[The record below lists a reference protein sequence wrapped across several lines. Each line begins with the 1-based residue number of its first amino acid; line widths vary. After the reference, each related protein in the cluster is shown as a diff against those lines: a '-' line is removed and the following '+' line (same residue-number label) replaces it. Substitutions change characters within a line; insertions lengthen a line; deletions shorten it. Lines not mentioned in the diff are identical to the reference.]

1 MACDK
6 ETSSPFQILKTHASH
21 NTEALLWSSHSLA
34 RNWTFSTKCF
44 LSTVYSLTSNINRY
58 SWYTLPFSEY
68 INISQSQVS
77 ESAWQIFSSNRSSI
91 EIPSARPTLAA
102 FPSYASH
109 MACRSISFSE
119 VPQYSDD
126 IPPASSCHHPDHLV
140 WTTQLEQQLQY
151 AQAQLAI
158 AQSNWSEDQE
168 IWINEVRLLL
178 LSLIWLSLSAWDQ
191 FLPLTPISMR

>member
-1 MACDK
+1 M
-6 ETSSPFQILKTHASH
+6 TFTL
-21 NTEALLWSSHSLA
+21 
-34 RNWTFSTKCF
+34 FSTQSNLF
-44 LSTVYSLTSNINRY
+44 YPVLLVYSFSSNFNRY
-58 SWYTLPFSEY
+58 SRLTLPFSKL

-77 ESAWQIFSSNRSSI
+77 ESAWQIFSSKQSSI
-91 EIPSARPTLAA
+91 EIPPAP

-151 AQAQLAI
+151 AQEQLAI

-168 IWINEVRLLL
+168 IWINEVCLLL
-178 LSLIWLSLSAWDQ
+178 LLLIRLFMSARD
-191 FLPLTPISMR
+191 